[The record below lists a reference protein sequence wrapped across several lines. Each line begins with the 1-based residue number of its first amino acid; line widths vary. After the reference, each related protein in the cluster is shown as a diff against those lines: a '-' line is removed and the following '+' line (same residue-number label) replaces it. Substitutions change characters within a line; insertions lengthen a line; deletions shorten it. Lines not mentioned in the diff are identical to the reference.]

1 MRCARRLEATAMF
14 TETVEQYDLIYRS
27 MKDYRDEAA
36 KVAELVKS
44 KLPGARRLLDVACGT
59 GEHAK
64 YLTREFGFEVDG
76 IDVEPAFVDIARKK
90 NPDGLFKCAD
100 MIDFSMGSQYDAVL
114 CLFSSIG
121 YVRDRASLR
130 RALASMFEHV
140 ASGGL
145 LIVEPWFEPGS
156 MQDGRSMCVTAER
169 DGKTISRT
177 SHTRIVDRISRLQF
191 EYVIGDSNGLR
202 RASEVHELGLFTQS
216 EMMEAFGAA
225 GAEVEFEEEGLA
237 GRGLYVA
244 KRS

>member
-1 MRCARRLEATAMF
+1 MF
-14 TETVEQYDLIYRS
+14 TESVEQYDLIYQS

-76 IDVEPAFVDIARKK
+76 IDVEPAFVDMARKK

-121 YVRDRASLR
+121 YVRDRASLD
-130 RALASMFEHV
+130 RAVAAMFKHV
-140 ASGGL
+140 AIDGC
-145 LIVEPWFEPGS
+145 LIVEPWFEPGVL
-156 MQDGRSMCVTAER
+156 QDGRVMCVTA
-169 DGKTISRT
+169 DAGDQTVSRM
-177 SHTRIVDRISRLQF
+177 SHMSVLDRISEVRF
-191 EYVIGDSNGLR
+191 EYLIGDSRGIR
-202 RASEVHELGLFTQS
+202 RASEVHKLGIFTRQ
-216 EMMEAFGAA
+216 EMMAAFRVA
-225 GAEVEFEEEGLA
+225 GATAEFDEEGLI

-244 KRS
+244 RRTGS